1 MKIVREYLEFEK
13 YDFERTGNP
22 QRDLRIGMV
31 QYIERWLE
39 DMGFHP
45 ENYKLNPDLSIDVFD
60 DVNIVSKGLTELP
73 EYIKFGN
80 IGGGFYA
87 AGNNWTS
94 LRGFPEEVWGDFQLR
109 SPSSP
114 QYYPTVK
121 QFSEEEIRKL
131 IKIHGKI
138 YN

>member
-1 MKIVREYLEFEK
+1 MKIVREYIEFEK
-13 YDFERTGNP
+13 YDFERSGNP
-22 QRDLRIGMV
+22 QRDLRIGVV
-31 QYIERWLE
+31 QEIERWLE
-39 DMGFHP
+39 EMGIGADI
-45 ENYKLNPDLSIDVFD
+45 YKLNPDLSIDVFD

-73 EYIKFGN
+73 EHIKFN
-80 IGGGFYA
+80 RISGGFYA
-87 AGNNWTS
+87 AGNDWTS

-109 SPSSP
+109 SPSAP